1 LGKPTSILP
10 AIGEGKRG
18 AQGRLGYLLRQAAG
32 TQRQLMDRAMADL
45 GVTAPQFVVLTLVNA
60 YPGISSA
67 DLARLA
73 YLTPQT
79 VSLIVANLER
89 AGAIGRRAHDVHGRV
104 QELHVT
110 QPGRALLA
118 RCKRRVD
125 GLEDSLLA
133 GLSAREQQI
142 IRSWL
147 VRVALKGKD
156 AGEGKRA
163 GDQASKA
170 ATPGRVLPSSHSRK
184 APPAVET

>member
-1 LGKPTSILP
+1 MGKPTPILP

-18 AQGRLGYLLRQAAG
+18 EQGRLGYLLRQAAG
-32 TQRQLMDRAMADL
+32 TQRQLMERAMADL

-60 YPGISSA
+60 YPGISGA

-79 VSLIVANLER
+79 VSLIVANLDR
-89 AGAIGRRAHDVHGRV
+89 AGAIARRAHDTHGRV
-104 QELHVT
+104 QELHAT
-110 QPGRALLA
+110 KPGRALLA

-125 GLEDSLLA
+125 GLEESLLA
-133 GLSAREQQI
+133 GLSDREQQI

-147 VRVALKGKD
+147 VRVAVKGKD
-156 AGEGKRA
+156 AG
-163 GDQASKA
+163 DQASSA